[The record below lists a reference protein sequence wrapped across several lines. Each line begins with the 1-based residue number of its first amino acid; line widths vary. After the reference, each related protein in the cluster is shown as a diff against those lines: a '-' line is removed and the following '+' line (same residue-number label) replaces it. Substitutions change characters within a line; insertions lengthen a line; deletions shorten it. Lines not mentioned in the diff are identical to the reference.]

1 MLSVLSEI
9 NCLKVLNTYG
19 VYPDYFYTDFEAFK
33 NHVIGLM
40 DADIVVIMAGTC
52 TFNKRLTIEF
62 IKTLLKRRDNENDKG
77 IRSVTI
83 ISDTTLQS
91 LDMYYKFV
99 GNLNNVDLYSYWK
112 VKEKDVDVLSSLSS
126 TRKNTKIVLSKY
138 DQGKLGD
145 ASNNKPKVSSEDDLL
160 RLIKVP
166 DVKSMLNK

>member
-1 MLSVLSEI
+1 MISVLSEI

-62 IKTLLKRRDNENDKG
+62 IKTLLKRRDNKNDKG

-83 ISDTTLQS
+83 ISDTILQS
-91 LDMYYKFV
+91 LDSYYKFT
-99 GNLNNVDLYSYWK
+99 GNLSSVDLCSYWK
-112 VKEKDVDVLSSLSS
+112 VKEKEVDIWGSLSSEPKRTQVVLSSYDRGIIEGLNRS
-126 TRKNTKIVLSKY
+126 KN
-138 DQGKLGD
+138 
-145 ASNNKPKVSSEDDLL
+145 SSEDDLI

-166 DVKSMLNK
+166 DVKSMLKK